1 MVLRRGS
8 DSNSK
13 NQSEPTSPQA
23 VAADVTDCG
32 ISLSVV
38 FVLVLVLVFVLVFV
52 FVLENP

>member
-1 MVLRRGS
+1 VLRRGS